1 MNPVYL
7 KLVILSML
15 LLPGLA
21 AAADAGPDDITF
33 PPGLEALA
41 TDSLAPAPPQLELI
55 SVQHIFFEYDKA
67 ELDERAKGI
76 LDEAARHIDHHSM
89 VSRVI
94 IQGHTDEVASVAY
107 NYRLADRRVAAVKN
121 YLSAQGVPEA
131 LFYSAGLGEQR
142 PIDEY
147 WTREGRRRNR
157 HVEIYIVQYLAPS
170 DF

>member
-1 MNPVYL
+1 MKPAYFSLAIVTA
-7 KLVILSML
+7 L
-15 LLPGLA
+15 LLPG
-21 AAADAGPDDITF
+21 AADTAGAADELAF
-33 PPGLEALA
+33 PPGLEAFA
-41 TDSLAPAPPQLELI
+41 TDSLAPAPPQLEFI
-55 SVQHIFFEYDKA
+55 SVNQIFFEYDKA
-67 ELDERAKGI
+67 ELSDRAKRI
-76 LDEAARHIDHHSM
+76 LDEAARHITHHSM

-121 YLSAQGVPEA
+121 YLGAQGVPEA
-131 LFYSAGLGEQR
+131 LLYSTGLGEQR
-142 PIDEY
+142 PIDES